1 MLTFFKILTQSISQA
16 THSLLSHKLRSF
28 LSVLGVTIGI
38 FCLII
43 VFSLVDNL
51 EKNIR
56 SSFEEL
62 GADVLFVHKWSFDDG
77 PPALGRNY
85 WKYRKR
91 PEPTYQDFSALQR
104 KVDGI
109 ALISITTGIGQKNAS
124 YRNNSVE
131 GGSVREI
138 VEDSAELMG
147 LECEAGRFFSS
158 LYGGD

>member
-1 MLTFFKILTQSISQA
+1 LTQSIRQA
-16 THSLLSHKLRSF
+16 THSLFSHKLRSF

-43 VFSLVDNL
+43 VFSLVDTL

-62 GADVLFVHKWSFDDG
+62 GAEVIFVHKWSFEDG

-91 PEPTYQDFSALQR
+91 PEPSYQDYITLR
-104 KVDGI
+104 KKVVGI
-109 ALISITTGIGQKNAS
+109 DLISITTSK
-124 YRNNSVE
+124 
-131 GGSVREI
+131 
-138 VEDSAELMG
+138 
-147 LECEAGRFFSS
+147 
-158 LYGGD
+158 